1 MYDDKPIKV
10 DAGPKKINNNIY
22 MGPEVEVISIEKGKQ
37 NLFYR
42 GNKKQF
48 SSTFIILDTH
58 FHHTATY
65 HNSDFGDRNTKIVL
79 GPLLLQ

>member
-10 DAGPKKINNNIY
+10 DAGPKKINNIY
-22 MGPEVEVISIEKGKQ
+22 MGPEVGVISIEQGKQ

-42 GNKKQF
+42 DNKKQF

-79 GPLLLQ
+79 PLLL

>member
-10 DAGPKKINNNIY
+10 DAGPKKINNIY

-48 SSTFIILDTH
+48 SSTFIILLGFWRSEYQNCFRTIVI
-58 FHHTATY
+58 TVTL
-65 HNSDFGDRNTKIVL
+65 NTPSFQKM
-79 GPLLLQ
+79 